1 MTSSGKPSDFEYKSF
16 RKDWDQLLERQQYK
30 EAEKLCHDGLAKSPL
45 DQSRGRLYN
54 HLGYLYENFLDD
66 KTFDDILEHYVLS
79 LQVDESNAN
88 SHYNLANFLLE
99 QGMQHLLRA
108 LELNPQHGKANK
120 RYANLTPIKNGTTL
134 DLGGHKYQVVEVV
147 ENGVRADRL
156 RRRDD
161 GGYEKVGD
169 DAVYAEIL
177 PPVKVHEP
185 ILEINKRPRD
195 DTSDDDD
202 DFKANSKRPSKLSA
216 SAMSKHSKMLL
227 SKSQILSRHDIAEQI
242 VRSDVLIHGYCREF
256 NAVVPISTV
265 VVDHVLEF
273 LLRIPLPH
281 LTQIAGTSGE
291 FEISTIFD
299 GDGYE
304 VRPRTNFPSIKA
316 DICAPTERGKYYYEF
331 IVAKEGTSHGS
342 RRSLAQVGWCD
353 DECTVDQNN
362 DGIGDDGHSW
372 AFDGNRVKKWYLG
385 ASWTYGEAWREGDVV
400 GCGIDLKKSQATFV
414 FYLNGKS

>member
-1 MTSSGKPSDFEYKSF
+1 MTSAGTSGDFDYNLF
-16 RKDWDQLLERQQYK
+16 RKDWDNLLERSKYK
-30 EAEKLCHDGLAKSPL
+30 EAEKLCHEGLAKSPL
-45 DQSRGRLYN
+45 DQCRGRLYN

-147 ENGVRADRL
+147 EDGVRADRL
-156 RRRDD
+156 RKRDD

-177 PPVKVHEP
+177 PPVKVDEP

-202 DFKANSKRPSKLSA
+202 DSKANVKKLSKLS
-216 SAMSKHSKMLL
+216 
-227 SKSQILSRHDIAEQI
+227 
-242 VRSDVLIHGYCREF
+242 
-256 NAVVPISTV
+256 
-265 VVDHVLEF
+265 
-273 LLRIPLPH
+273 
-281 LTQIAGTSGE
+281 
-291 FEISTIFD
+291 
-299 GDGYE
+299 
-304 VRPRTNFPSIKA
+304 
-316 DICAPTERGKYYYEF
+316 
-331 IVAKEGTSHGS
+331 
-342 RRSLAQVGWCD
+342 
-353 DECTVDQNN
+353 
-362 DGIGDDGHSW
+362 
-372 AFDGNRVKKWYLG
+372 
-385 ASWTYGEAWREGDVV
+385 
-400 GCGIDLKKSQATFV
+400 
-414 FYLNGKS
+414 